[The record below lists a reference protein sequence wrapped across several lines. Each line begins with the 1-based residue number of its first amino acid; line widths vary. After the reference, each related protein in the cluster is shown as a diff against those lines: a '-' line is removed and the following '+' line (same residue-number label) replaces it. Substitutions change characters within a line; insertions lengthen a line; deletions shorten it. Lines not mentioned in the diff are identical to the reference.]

1 MIIQA
6 VHVRNFRSVLD
17 EQVSCSDLTAIV
29 GPNGAGKSSF
39 LHALELFYD
48 ASARVELGDFYN
60 EDTEEEIVIGVTF
73 ADLSAAARERF
84 GPYVQGDTLT
94 VERVIRYDEG
104 RASSSYHGA
113 SLQHA
118 GFSAAR
124 EGLTIKDRGKTA
136 KERYNALRADGK
148 YGDLPVWTSLG
159 AAEEALVAWEAAHAA
174 DCTRQRDAG
183 NFFGFKEVGQGY
195 LGQFTR
201 FLFIPAVRD
210 AADDAVEGRGSPLT
224 VLMDMIVRNALA
236 GKKELQDLQ
245 EETQHKYDAIVDP
258 NKMAELSGLATE
270 LSTTL
275 HTYVPEASVTLGWL
289 PVEPIHMDLPKADV
303 HLVEDQY
310 PTAVGRTGH
319 GLQRAFIM
327 TMLQHLT
334 KAQATPA
341 KVEEA
346 SSALAPAGSGAGAPV
361 EQAPTEVLPNLVL
374 AIEEPELY
382 QHPNRQR
389 HFAKI
394 LLQLS
399 RGTTPGVAKCTQ
411 IIYATH
417 SPLFVDIDRFD
428 QVRLLR
434 KDSNGNDKPKQTR
447 VISTTLDKIAR
458 LVWEAD
464 GATGQEYTAATLA
477 HRLQSLMTPRVNEG
491 FFARAV
497 VLVEGEDDCAA
508 IMGAA
513 NARNV
518 DLEACGVS
526 VIPVGGK
533 RSLDRPALI
542 FREFGI
548 PAYLVW
554 DSDHGKGEAVGT
566 CSECK
571 KPLEGKHD
579 PADNRRLLRIVG
591 AAEEDWPS
599 MLSPTFCCFKVDLET
614 TLREE
619 LGATMFDELLTACQ
633 TEYSIPKR
641 KHAIK
646 NPKVITAIIQ
656 RAKEQGRESGTL
668 NAMVNHIMAL
678 ATGAQPALASAAKP
692 APAPEPELVLTS

>member
-1 MIIQA
+1 MIIQS
-6 VHVRNFRSVLD
+6 VHVKNFRSVLD
-17 EQVSCSDLTAIV
+17 EQISCSDLTAIV

-39 LHALELFYD
+39 LRALELFYD
-48 ASARVELGDFYN
+48 ASARVAVGDFYN
-60 EDTEEEIVIGVTF
+60 EDTNEEIVIGVTF
-73 ADLSAAARERF
+73 RDLCPAAKERF
-84 GPYVQGDTLT
+84 DPYLQGDTLT
-94 VERVIRYDEG
+94 VERVIRNEEG
-104 RASSSYHGA
+104 RVSSSYHGA
-113 SLQHA
+113 SLQHG
-118 GFSAAR
+118 GFLAAR
-124 EGLTIKDRGKTA
+124 EGLTIKDRGQTA
-136 KERYNALRADGK
+136 KERYKALRSDAK
-148 YGDLPVWTSLG
+148 YADLPAWTNLG

-183 NFFGFKEVGQGY
+183 NFFGFKEVAQGY

-210 AADDAVEGRGSPLT
+210 AADDALEGRGSPLT
-224 VLMDMIVRNALA
+224 VLMDMVVRNALA

-245 EETQHKYDAIVDP
+245 EETQRRYDAIIDP
-258 NKMAELSGLATE
+258 NKMDELTGLATQ

-289 PVEPIHMDLPKADV
+289 PAAPITMDLPKADI
-303 HLVEDQY
+303 HLIEDQY
-310 PTAVGRTGH
+310 ATAVHRTGH

-341 KVEEA
+341 RTEEKEA
-346 SSALAPAGSGAGAPV
+346 EDAGVA
-361 EQAPTEVLPNLVL
+361 APTDGGAASAGEMTTPAEVLPNLVL

-399 RGTTPGVAKCTQ
+399 RGKTPGVAKHTQ
-411 IIYATH
+411 VIYATH

-434 KDSNGNDKPKQTR
+434 KDPNGNDKPKQTK
-447 VISTTLDKIAR
+447 VVSTTLDRIAR
-458 LVWEAD
+458 LVWDA
-464 GATGQEYTAATLA
+464 GGGTGPEYTATTLA
-477 HRLQSLMTPRVNEG
+477 HRLQALMTPHVNEG

-513 NARNV
+513 NASGI
-518 DLEACGVS
+518 DLEASGVS

-548 PAYLVW
+548 PVYLVW
-554 DSDHGKGEAVGT
+554 DSDAGKGEATGT
-566 CSECK
+566 CVECK

-591 AAEEDWPS
+591 AAQEDWPNK
-599 MLSPTFCCFKVDLET
+599 LTPTYCCFKVDLET
-614 TLREE
+614 TLRNE
-619 LGATMFDELLTACQ
+619 LGPALFDELLAACQ
-633 TEYSIPKR
+633 AEYDIPGR
-641 KHAIK
+641 KHAMK
-646 NPKVITAIIQ
+646 NPKVIAAIVA
-656 RAKEQGRESGTL
+656 RGKERGHESTSLSAVVEHILALVTPKQGKV
-668 NAMVNHIMAL
+668 MVV
-678 ATGAQPALASAAKP
+678 GA
-692 APAPEPELVLTS
+692 